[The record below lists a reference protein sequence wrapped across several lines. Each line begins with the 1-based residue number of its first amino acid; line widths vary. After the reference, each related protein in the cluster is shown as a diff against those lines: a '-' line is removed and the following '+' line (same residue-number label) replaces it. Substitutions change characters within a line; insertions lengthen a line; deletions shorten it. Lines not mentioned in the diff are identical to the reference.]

1 MTGNLNRIK
10 NKSCH
15 VIAGSSLLLAIISVA
30 FFIVLNLS
38 LVLIKL
44 QTKSVDGISV
54 KHIMVDY
61 QHLLLYLQN
70 PLIGDLKFRYLSMSY
85 AGSNHFNDVRK
96 LFVINNLV
104 MVVTVP
110 LSVWLLRREK
120 RNQQLW
126 KLLVPLQT
134 GVFVFPV
141 LAVTLGLN
149 FESAF
154 IKFHELIFN
163 NNDWQFNPTT
173 DPIINVLT
181 ESIFFQLS
189 VIAVLLIEIMMYLSY
204 RITKRL
210 VFKT

>member
-1 MTGNLNRIK
+1 M
-10 NKSCH
+10 
-15 VIAGSSLLLAIISVA
+15 
-30 FFIVLNLS
+30 
-38 LVLIKL
+38 
-44 QTKSVDGISV
+44 QTKSVDGINA

-70 PLIGDLKFRYLSMSY
+70 PLTGDLKFRYLPMSH

-110 LSVWLLRREK
+110 LSVWLLRQEK

-181 ESIFFQLS
+181 ESIFFQLA
-189 VIAVLLIEIMMYLSY
+189 VIVVLLIEVMMYLSY
-204 RITKRL
+204 RITKRQ